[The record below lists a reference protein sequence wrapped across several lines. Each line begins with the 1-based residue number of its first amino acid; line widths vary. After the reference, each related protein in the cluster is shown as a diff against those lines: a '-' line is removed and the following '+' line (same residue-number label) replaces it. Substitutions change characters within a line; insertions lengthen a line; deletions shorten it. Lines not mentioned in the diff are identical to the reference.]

1 MAASLLDNAKL
12 WFDINRCIFKLP
24 GEGEDEFIHL
34 DLNPFNG
41 YKQSAALCGKVAI
54 TKMWLLCAPGTHTE
68 AFHARFRAAYGAL
81 YPNAKKGAKFALD
94 PAKPDP
100 EGIERRCVALEI
112 PAGCVVFWDERLFH
126 GVRKS
131 PIDSHIQM
139 GMYLGYMPA
148 VDRPEYLAKAGIS
161 ELEDRRRS
169 YAHCLAITLY
179 PSLDR
184 VHYLPKKFLNFPR
197 IMACYARKIPT
208 GHPAVTSR
216 IMKSGRRVVH
226 VVQTSGGARLSMAA
240 PYTPYPF
247 SALGRKLLGLDS
259 WE

>member
-1 MAASLLDNAKL
+1 
-12 WFDINRCIFKLP
+12 
-24 GEGEDEFIHL
+24 
-34 DLNPFNG
+34 
-41 YKQSAALCGKVAI
+41 
-54 TKMWLLCAPGTHTE
+54 MWLLCAPGTHTE

-81 YPNAKKGAKFALD
+81 YPNVKAGAAKFALD

-131 PIDSHIQM
+131 PIDLHIQM
-139 GMYLGYMPA
+139 GYMPA
-148 VDRPEYLAKAGIS
+148 VDRPEYLTKAGIS